1 MSAFGT
7 YACFES
13 CMLLVH
19 GCVLFSA
26 VPDIFFKT
34 VLSISIKQSNYCNNI
49 IMMSELGRKIYKQ
62 IQTHETDAA
71 SHKHIILSNMDVKQ
85 YS

>member
-34 VLSISIKQSNYCNNI
+34 VLSISIKLLQYRNI